1 MTLTKYVISIV
12 LFLIAAVLVSCKSS
26 TIETQVHVWGAC
38 DLAKTKIDSAAKLDG
53 VEKADWNKDSRLL
66 TLKFD
71 TTKVSLDN
79 ILKSVAMAGFDNER
93 YFADD
98 YAYEQLPDN
107 CKYERREE

>member
-1 MTLTKYVISIV
+1 MKKFLSTLIILV
-12 LFLIAAVLVSCKSS
+12 LIFLVSCKSKEV
-26 TIETQVHVWGAC
+26 ETQVHVWGVC
-38 DLAKTKIDSAAKLDG
+38 DLAKQKIDSAAKLPG
-53 VEKADWNKDSRLL
+53 VVKADWNKETRLL

-71 TTKVSLDN
+71 TTKISLDN

-98 YAYEQLPDN
+98 YTYEKLPDN

>member
-1 MTLTKYVISIV
+1 MLKNTLF
-12 LFLIAAVLVSCKSS
+12 LFLILILVFIVSCKN
-26 TIETQVHVWGAC
+26 TVVETQVHVWGSC
-38 DLAKTKIDSAAKLDG
+38 ELAKKKIDSAAKIDG
-53 VEKADWNKDSRLL
+53 VQKADWNMESRLL

-71 TTKVSLDN
+71 STKVSLDN
-79 ILKSVAMAGFDNER
+79 ILKNIAMAGFDNER